1 MHLCHKKMDLWVSE
15 RLDGTKRRK
24 KNTRRGVLLYDF
36 FLFYII
42 LLSLFG
48 FVFCFYYRLVFP
60 LCQKDVEK
68 AKKLRGFIA
77 EKRCA
82 PLMLC
87 LVCVLFYFFLFNI
100 RSLLFTIEFMD
111 YRFDAFWCVSCAYGT
126 LLEPL
131 TRAQTP
137 VDPSDIAIR
146 LLEPLKAEFPILSY
160 VDFYPVI
167 WLALLPLRSWVDL
180 KFHSTLEE
188 RWEWN
193 LPNNLVRN
201 KLSMSCEM
209 WKELQTKVAELP
221 KAKPQ
226 KRKLHQ
232 GRGGNYYQAAP
243 TSGYATKHRCG
254 VVVKGPN
261 LSGNISGTEPL
272 KDNRILLKA

>member
-1 MHLCHKKMDLWVSE
+1 MTTSLVVRSKMGSSPEPINFSLMVALTPIEKGPYITTSYDYDYDAPLDEYGNIVQPKWGHLNELHSALKAMEEALTSRNVTETDVGNSVKVNE
-15 RLDGTKRRK
+15 RLDVKHDDPVWGENVTLRINNGNHVIHAFVNGEHIDSHWATYGIHNDKFDSKIKLKHGT
-24 KNTRRGVLLYDF
+24 NT
-36 FLFYII
+36 IS
-42 LLSLFG
+42 LLSVTVGL
-48 FVFCFYYRLVFP
+48 
-60 LCQKDVEK
+60 QKDVEK

-160 VDFYPVI
+160 ADFYPVMFFCL
-167 WLALLPLRSWVDL
+167 WCLCA
-180 KFHSTLEE
+180 
-188 RWEWN
+188 
-193 LPNNLVRN
+193 
-201 KLSMSCEM
+201 
-209 WKELQTKVAELP
+209 
-221 KAKPQ
+221 
-226 KRKLHQ
+226 
-232 GRGGNYYQAAP
+232 
-243 TSGYATKHRCG
+243 
-254 VVVKGPN
+254 
-261 LSGNISGTEPL
+261 
-272 KDNRILLKA
+272 

>member
-1 MHLCHKKMDLWVSE
+1 MDLWVSE

-87 LVCVLFYFFLFNI
+87 LV
-100 RSLLFTIEFMD
+100 SLLFTIEFMD

-160 VDFYPVI
+160 ADFYPLAGVVAVEI
-167 WLALLPLRSWVDL
+167 MGGPEVPFHPGRESCRLRWLNYLRPNL
-180 KFHSTLEE
+180 KRGNYTKEE
-188 RWEWN
+188 E
-193 LPNNLVRN
+193 
-201 KLSMSCEM
+201 E
-209 WKELQTKVAELP
+209 TII
-221 KAKPQ
+221 
-226 KRKLHQ
+226 KLH
-232 GRGGNYYQAAP
+232 RHLGNR
-243 TSGYATKHRCG
+243 YATKHRCG